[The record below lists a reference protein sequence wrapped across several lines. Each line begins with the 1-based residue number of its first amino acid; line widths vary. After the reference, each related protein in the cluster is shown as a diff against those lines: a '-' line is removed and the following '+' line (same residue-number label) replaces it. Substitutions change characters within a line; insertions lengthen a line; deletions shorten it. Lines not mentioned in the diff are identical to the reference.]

1 MDAAIH
7 FAAHKVGLGALKPK
21 QVEAF
26 ASGSDVFVSLPT
38 GYGKSFC
45 YVLLPLV
52 FDQLL
57 GRSGSIVLCISPLTS
72 LMMEQRSKFSKLGLC
87 CEYVGCSWDVHAD
100 CTKALILPSCSIIF
114 AYLFRVEQHRI
125 LEPERN
131 MYISCQSRLI
141 LQQLEECAVRRFGER
156 TSFFSTLKSTATRSA
171 KRSHHCLRALFAT
184 WV

>member
-7 FAAHKVGLGALKPK
+7 FAAPKVGLGALKPK
-21 QVEAF
+21 QVEVIKAF

-72 LMMEQRSKFSKLGLC
+72 LMMGQRS
-87 CEYVGCSWDVHAD
+87 
-100 CTKALILPSCSIIF
+100 
-114 AYLFRVEQHRI
+114 
-125 LEPERN
+125 
-131 MYISCQSRLI
+131 
-141 LQQLEECAVRRFGER
+141 
-156 TSFFSTLKSTATRSA
+156 
-171 KRSHHCLRALFAT
+171 
-184 WV
+184 

>member
-21 QVEAF
+21 QVEVIKAF

-87 CEYVGCSWDVHAD
+87 CEYVG
-100 CTKALILPSCSIIF
+100 
-114 AYLFRVEQHRI
+114 Q
-125 LEPERN
+125 
-131 MYISCQSRLI
+131 
-141 LQQLEECAVRRFGER
+141 LQQDME
-156 TSFFSTLKSTATRSA
+156 SMA
-171 KRSHHCLRALFAT
+171 KRPEGLCSTTFCKSGINSLQPTVEGFTSPTYLSEEYCCCCS
-184 WV
+184 